1 MAKKNKETKLNSMR
15 LLEQRDIPYEV
26 LTYDD
31 SIKDAESVA
40 ELIGVPEF
48 MVYKT
53 LIAQSVATAEPTIVM
68 IASDRQLNLK
78 KLASAANEKKMRMA
92 SQTDAEQITG
102 LQVGGISALM
112 LMDKNWTVYIDSAA
126 TELQNIV
133 ISAGQ
138 RGLQIRLPV
147 TALMTITGARLADLS
162 EPKSG

>member
-40 ELIGVPEF
+40 EMIGVPEF

-53 LIAQSVATAEPTIVM
+53 LIAQSAASAEPYIVM

-92 SQTDAEQITG
+92 SQADAEQLTG

-112 LMDKNWTVYIDSAA
+112 LMDKNWSIYLDRAA

-147 TALMTITGARLADLS
+147 TALMSTIGARLADLS